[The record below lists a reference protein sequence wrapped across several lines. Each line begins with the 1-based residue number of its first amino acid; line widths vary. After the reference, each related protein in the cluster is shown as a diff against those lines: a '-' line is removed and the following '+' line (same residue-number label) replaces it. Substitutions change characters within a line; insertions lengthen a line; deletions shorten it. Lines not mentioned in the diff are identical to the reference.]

1 MEETII
7 QTIRKGLRFLVSLQG
22 EDGSWRGD
30 YGGPMFLLPMY
41 IAACYITESDIPKHR
56 KKKMAAYFL
65 SVQNEDGS
73 IGIHPEAKGC
83 MFTTVL
89 CYVAMR
95 ILELDR
101 ENASLKNMRGW
112 IISNGTALAA
122 ASWGKFILSLLNL
135 YKYEGINPI
144 LPELMELPSALPI
157 HPRRLW
163 CHARQV
169 YLPMA
174 YLYALKAQ
182 MQENDLIR
190 ELRADLYDRPY
201 DEIPFEKHRNTIAN
215 SDNFMPVSLTLRFVN
230 QIMAAYER
238 LHSTTLR
245 KRAVSKTLDH
255 INYED
260 KATNYI
266 DIGPVNSVLN
276 TIVHHFNDPGGPEF
290 KKSFAALEKY
300 LWEAADGTK
309 MNGYNSSALWDTAF
323 AVQSIL
329 ATSFVDDYKDSLQLA
344 HGYIRD
350 NQITEDVPQKEKYF
364 RHACVGGWP
373 FSDRDHGWPVTDCTS
388 EGFKCAVALEP
399 FSDDPVPEH
408 LLKESIN
415 LILSFQNKD
424 GGWATYE
431 KQRAGKWLELLN
443 PSQVF
448 GNIMVDYSY
457 VECTSTCIQA
467 LVRARR
473 RFPGRFNREM
483 EKAIHRGIRFI
494 RKKQRVD
501 GSWEGSWGVCF
512 TYGTWFGIWGL
523 IAAGFPQNAPEIRR
537 ACGFILHHQNPD
549 GGWGESH
556 LSCSEGRYVRHL
568 ESQTVN
574 TAWALLTLA
583 RAGLA
588 HTEAT
593 RRAALFLINR
603 QQKDGDWPPESM
615 TGVFNKTVL
624 INYENYRRYFP
635 IWALAEYQM
644 AQERN
649 CDPYQKHTI

>member
-7 QTIRKGLRFLVSLQG
+7 QTIRKGLHFLVSLQG

-56 KKKMAAYFL
+56 KQKMATYFR
-65 SVQNEDGS
+65 SVQNDDGS

-89 CYVAMR
+89 SYVAMR
-95 ILELDR
+95 ILEVDR
-101 ENASLKNMRGW
+101 ENASLKKMRGW
-112 IISNGTALAA
+112 IKNNGTALGS
-122 ASWGKFILSLLNL
+122 ASWGKFILALLNL
-135 YKYEGINPI
+135 YPYKELHPV
-144 LPELMELPSALPI
+144 LPELWNLPYSMPF
-157 HPRRLW
+157 HPGRLW
-163 CHARQV
+163 CHTRQV

-174 YLYALKAQ
+174 YLYGKRAQ
-182 MQENDLIR
+182 VTENELIR
-190 ELRADLYDRPY
+190 ELRVDLYDQPY
-201 DEIPFEKHRNTIAN
+201 DEIRFHEHRNDVN
-215 SDNFMPVSLTLRFVN
+215 SSDNYSPASFLLKATNRM
-230 QIMAAYER
+230 MAAYER
-238 LHSTTLR
+238 YHS
-245 KRAVSKTLDH
+245 VSFREGSISKVFDH
-255 INYED
+255 IDYED

-266 DIGPVNSVLN
+266 DIGPVNSILN
-276 TIVHHFNDPGGPEF
+276 TIVHHFHDPGGPKF
-290 KKSFAALEKY
+290 NKSFAALDGY
-300 LWEAADGTK
+300 LCEAPDGMK
-309 MNGYNSSALWDTAF
+309 MNGYNSTALWDTAF

-329 ATSFVDDYKDSLQLA
+329 ATTFVDDCKDSLRLA
-344 HGYIRD
+344 HDFIRD
-350 NQITEDVPQKEKYF
+350 NQIIEDVPQKDEYF

-373 FSDRDHGWPVTDCTS
+373 FSDREHGWPITDCTS

-399 FSDDPVPEH
+399 LTDDPVSEH

-415 LILSFQNKD
+415 LMLSFQNKD

-448 GNIMVDYSY
+448 GDIMVDYSY
-457 VECTSTCIQA
+457 VECTSACIQA

-473 RFPGRFNREM
+473 RFPALLDTEIR
-483 EKAIHRGIRFI
+483 KAIQRGIRFI
-494 RKKQRVD
+494 KKRQRVD

-512 TYGTWFGIWGL
+512 TYGTWFGTWGL
-523 IAAGFPQNAPEIRR
+523 IAAGLQQNAPEIRR
-537 ACGFILHHQNPD
+537 ACGFLLHHQNPD

-556 LSCSEGRYVRHL
+556 LSCSERRYVQHL

-574 TAWALLTLA
+574 TAWVLLTLT
-583 RAGLA
+583 RAGLS
-588 HTEAT
+588 HTEAA
-593 RRAALFLINR
+593 RRAARFLINR

-644 AQERN
+644 ARR
-649 CDPYQKHTI
+649 